1 MKTLFF
7 LLFLSI
13 LSSCSF
19 QKNKDWPTFQES
31 VKHTEHNNTYDP
43 MELTTFKWKFK
54 TEGSVWSSPAVAD
67 GVVYF
72 GSWDNNLYAVDVNTG
87 QEKWKFKAHKSI
99 SSSPAVVDGVVY
111 FGSNGR
117 SLYAVD
123 INTEKE
129 KWRYRTYS
137 RVSSSP
143 TVVDGVVY
151 FEDNRVSILAVDIN
165 TGKWKWEIL
174 KKSNIVLCP
183 AVADGVVYFGSDDAM
198 GWFISEVMTLTSMLL
213 ISIQDKRNGIL
224 KQKEV

>member
-1 MKTLFF
+1 MKTSFIFF
-7 LLFLSI
+7 FLSI

-54 TEGSVWSSPAVAD
+54 TENWVSSSPAVAN

-72 GSWDNNLYAVDVNTG
+72 GSWDRNLYAVDINTG
-87 QEKWKFKAHKSI
+87 QEKWKFKANGSI

-117 SLYAVD
+117 ILYAVD

-137 RVSSSP
+137 RVPSSP
-143 TVVDGVVY
+143 AVVDGVVY
-151 FEDNRVSILAVDIN
+151 FGDHQVSILAVDID
-165 TGKWKWEIL
+165 TGKRKWEIL
-174 KKSNIVLCP
+174 KKI
-183 AVADGVVYFGSDDAM
+183 
-198 GWFISEVMTLTSMLL
+198 T
-213 ISIQDKRNGIL
+213 
-224 KQKEV
+224 